1 VTWSVIS
8 TLLFIHSI
16 VWFVFEIGSLL
27 VEKILTLYI
36 RTTFSG
42 FYELIRRRYTTLI
55 LMLIF
60 LRIWTNTKPHFEKR
74 CGGGI
79 REAFDMVA
87 QDNMWRY
94 SVDTHCM
101 SSVLSDDIADHQSAI
116 RNQEAKQYQCNSL
129 RDTDLSCKLVINL
142 EIRMQLRICIATIP
156 LSSNIDDALNLYTM

>member
-1 VTWSVIS
+1 MQVINIY
-8 TLLFIHSI
+8 LFTVIINVYVLWLDPSSQHCFSFINSI
-16 VWFVFEIGSLL
+16 VCFVFEIGSLL
-27 VEKILTLYI
+27 VEKMVTLYI

-42 FYELIRRRYTTLI
+42 FYEWIRRRYTTLI

-94 SVDTHCM
+94 SVDIPTAW
-101 SSVLSDDIADHQSAI
+101 SVCFQTTFQITKVQFEIKKLSNTNATVW
-116 RNQEAKQYQCNSL
+116 ETL
-129 RDTDLSCKLVINL
+129 TLVVNW
-142 EIRMQLRICIATIP
+142 
-156 LSSNIDDALNLYTM
+156 